1 MSFDPISPPP
11 RPLPALLT
19 EVKMALIGKLRARL
33 AELGHPDVRE
43 GYGCVFGFI
52 DMEHGSRLTELAGR
66 SGFTKQAVGEA
77 VNELEKLGYVER
89 LPDPTDGRAKI
100 IKLTDWGMD
109 AALKGRRV
117 FAEIEAEWAEQLGA
131 ELLAQFREAATRIA
145 ALEGAPL
152 DAAGRRRAA

>member
-1 MSFDPISPPP
+1 MSVDPISPPP

-19 EVKMALIGKLRARL
+19 EVKMSAVRKLHSRL
-33 AELGHPDVRE
+33 ADAGHPNIRE

-52 DMEHGSRLTELAGR
+52 DMEHGSRLTELAEA

-77 VNELEKLGYVER
+77 VTELEKLGYVER

-100 IKLTDWGMD
+100 IKLTDWGVD
-109 AALKGRRV
+109 AVVKGRRL

-131 ELLAQFREAATRIA
+131 ELLNSLREAATKIA
-145 ALEGAPL
+145 ALESAAV
-152 DAAGRRRAA
+152 DAAGRRTAA